1 MTDCPETSDELD
13 GVGVVVVVVVRR
25 YYSIISIIYYCSSII
40 YGQAVEQ
47 KPIRHETLR
56 TST

>member
-13 GVGVVVVVVVRR
+13 GDGVVVVVVRR

-40 YGQAVEQ
+40 
-47 KPIRHETLR
+47 R
-56 TST
+56 TGG